1 MNERTAVLGTIADMQ
16 TLLTEAAHDLNSR
29 IDWNVSI
36 GAIASR
42 TAVVDPI
49 TSTMIR
55 QFADTLAAVANLAID
70 QTDHDAAH
78 IDEGAGHDLHRPRH
92 RQKPGSGEEQRKPA
106 GTQDR
111 RGAPALQ
118 HAEDDGDDRHLPD
131 AVDEHDRKRE

>member
-1 MNERTAVLGTIADMQ
+1 MNERTAVLGAIADMQ

-70 QTDHDAAH
+70 RTDHNAAQAIDDATRDAFVDRFH
-78 IDEGAGHDLHRPRH
+78 NQWSEVESAA
-92 RQKPGSGEEQRKPA
+92 EEA
-106 GTQDR
+106 R
-111 RGAPALQ
+111 RERIAA
-118 HAEDDGDDRHLPD
+118 
-131 AVDEHDRKRE
+131 